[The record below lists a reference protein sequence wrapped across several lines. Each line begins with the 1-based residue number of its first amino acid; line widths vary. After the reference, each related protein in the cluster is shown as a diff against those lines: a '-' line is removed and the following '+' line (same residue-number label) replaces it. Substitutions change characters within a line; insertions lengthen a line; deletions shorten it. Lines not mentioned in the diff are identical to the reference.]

1 MRIVWE
7 PSIYIGNVPV
17 FCTICGRQSHPVRNK
32 RNQLLLAIIYDR
44 QGTAIGEACRDC
56 VASGSI
62 GIQTR
67 LQERIQSL
75 QQKVAELQ
83 YLASTEIQTPSL
95 EQEFQVYRQDA
106 S

>member
-7 PSIYIGNVPV
+7 PSIYVGNVPV

-32 RNQLLLAIIYDR
+32 RNQLLLAVIYDR
-44 QGTAIGEACRDC
+44 QGVAIGEVCRDC
-56 VASGSI
+56 VAAGST
-62 GIQTR
+62 GIRNR
-67 LQERIQSL
+67 LQERIESL
-75 QQKVAELQ
+75 EQKIGELQ
-83 YLASTEIQTPSL
+83 VLAEVEIETPSL